1 MDGAVLDIL
10 AFAAAL
16 GSGLMAGLFFVFSVC
31 VMTALGRLPAAQGI
45 AAMQSINSAILNP
58 LFFAVFFGTA
68 ALSAVL
74 IALSLVRW
82 SDPGAVWRFGG
93 GMAYLVGIILVT
105 MVRNVPLN
113 NRLAAMDPDSTEGV
127 ALWSRYLSVWTAW
140 NHVRTLA
147 SLAAMAAFVLALR

>member
-1 MDGAVLDIL
+1 MDGAVLDML

-68 ALSAVL
+68 V
-74 IALSLVRW
+74 LSLVLIVLSLVEW
-82 SDPGAVWRFGG
+82 NDPGAVWRFGG
-93 GMAYLVGIILVT
+93 GTLYLVGIILVT

-113 NRLAAMDPDSTEGV
+113 NRLAAVDPDSTEG
-127 ALWSRYLSVWTAW
+127 ASLWSRYLSVWTTW

-147 SLAAMAAFVLALR
+147 SLAAMAAFVLALG

>member
-1 MDGAVLDIL
+1 MDGAVLDML

-68 ALSAVL
+68 V
-74 IALSLVRW
+74 LSLVLIVLSLVEW
-82 SDPGAVWRFGG
+82 NDPGAVWRFGG
-93 GMAYLVGIILVT
+93 GTLYLVGIILVT

-113 NRLAAMDPDSTEGV
+113 NRLAAVDPDSTGG
-127 ALWSRYLSVWTAW
+127 ASLWSRYLSVWTTW

-147 SLAAMAAFVLALR
+147 SLAAMAAFVLALG

>member
-1 MDGAVLDIL
+1 M
-10 AFAAAL
+10 
-16 GSGLMAGLFFVFSVC
+16 
-31 VMTALGRLPAAQGI
+31 AAQGI